1 MTTAETSAGERS
13 RVPLTAR
20 QAPAWVDAVIA
31 VVVAVLAVLTLLTTD
46 VAAIDP
52 GLRPASPLIV
62 AVTAVGA
69 LGVGLRRRAPLPGLL
84 IVGAAAMIVSISS
97 HYTALLPY
105 LTLFGLY
112 SIATHGTRRQAGMG
126 AAVVAACFITLVAL
140 DVPDFTLG
148 DLFTSS
154 AVGIA
159 AAALGDAV
167 RLRRAHQQS
176 VMATAQS
183 RAEAARAEA
192 GRAVAEE
199 RLRIA
204 RELHDVVA
212 HSMSLIAVQ
221 AGVGAHLIHQ
231 DPGAAERALNV
242 IADTSREALA
252 QARSVIGLL
261 RSSDD
266 DAQPSMPGLA
276 ALESLVQG
284 VRESG
289 LVVDLRVQGSVDDVP
304 AAVNLAAYRIV
315 QEALTNAVRHAPA
328 RPVSVRLTRTIS
340 ELRITVDDDPSDRPA
355 APDRV
360 WHPDV
365 AHHPDPAPVPG
376 IAGSGYGLVGLRE
389 RASAVGGEFTAGPTE
404 SGGFRLCARL
414 PVAGAA

>member
-1 MTTAETSAGERS
+1 
-13 RVPLTAR
+13 
-20 QAPAWVDAVIA
+20 
-31 VVVAVLAVLTLLTTD
+31 
-46 VAAIDP
+46 
-52 GLRPASPLIV
+52 
-62 AVTAVGA
+62 
-69 LGVGLRRRAPLPGLL
+69 
-84 IVGAAAMIVSISS
+84 MIVSISS

-112 SIATHGTRRQAGMG
+112 SIATHGTRRQAGLG

-167 RLRRAHQQS
+167 RLRRAHQAS
-176 VMATAQS
+176 VLATERS

-212 HSMSLIAVQ
+212 HNSMSLIAVQ

-261 RSSDD
+261 RSGD

-276 ALESLVQG
+276 ALETLVQG
-284 VRESG
+284 VRETG
-289 LVVDLRVQGSVDDVP
+289 LTVDLRLQGSVDDVP
-304 AAVNLAAYRIV
+304 VAVNLAAYRIV
-315 QEALTNAVRHAPA
+315 QEALTNAVRHAPT
-328 RPVSVRLTRTIS
+328 RPVSVRLTRTTS
-340 ELRITVDDDPSDRPA
+340 ELRITVDDDPSDRPQIH
-355 APDRV
+355 APHPASRV
-360 WHPDV
+360 
-365 AHHPDPAPVPG
+365 
-376 IAGSGYGLVGLRE
+376 AGSGYGLIGLRE
-389 RASAVGGEFTAGPTE
+389 RAIAVGGELTAGPTA
-404 SGGFRLCARL
+404 SGGFRISACL